1 MTKTTNYQ
9 LNQWAKSD
17 RIMMEDFNADNQKI
31 DAAIPRIIFGTYT
44 GNGANSQLI
53 TLSRRPRALFGLPDE
68 GISRQQSGGLVID
81 GEVCRYGTEYP
92 VLTIEDS
99 GFKAYY
105 KYLGSTSS
113 IGTNTKNC
121 KYFYV
126 ALL

>member
-1 MTKTTNYQ
+1 MNYTKNYQ
-9 LNQWAKSD
+9 LNQWEKSD
-17 RIMMEDFNADNQKI
+17 RVLMEDFNADNQKI

-44 GNGANSQLI
+44 GNGADSQVI
-53 TLSRRPRALFGLPDE
+53 TLSKRPRALLVLPEE

-81 GEVCRYGTEYP
+81 GEVCRYSADYP

-105 KYLGSTSS
+105 RYMNSTWS

-121 KYFYV
+121 KYFYI